1 MGTNQEGNAEK
12 FFKDFGKRLD
22 QFTVEL
28 KDAGSRLEIDF
39 QKKYEELKVVAK
51 KFQAEAGS
59 KKHWQ
64 EVEEGLKRAGK
75 EMEHAFKKAFGKKS
89 SS

>member
-1 MGTNQEGNAEK
+1 METNQEGNAEK

-22 QFTVEL
+22 QFTLEL

-39 QKKYEELKVVAK
+39 QKKYEELKVAAQK
-51 KFQAEAGS
+51 IHAEAGN

-75 EMEHAFKKAFGKKS
+75 EMENAFKKAFWEKNR
-89 SS
+89 